1 VTHLLS
7 SLVVLSLIYS
17 SCALKEPDPAPQP
30 VLTKRQVTNPISP
43 PLPKENR
50 DGELENELRNPN
62 VLEKL
67 DAEYEK
73 PSTETSPPTRISKPL
88 VIKGSELPPEIPI
101 PNAETPKPPLTKPP
115 IPEE

>member
-1 VTHLLS
+1 MIRLPS

-17 SCALKEPDPAPQP
+17 SCALKLPDPAPEP
-30 VLTKRQVTNPISP
+30 VLTKKQVTHPLPP
-43 PLPKENR
+43 PLPKENG

-67 DAEYEK
+67 DAEHEE
-73 PSTETSPPTRISKPL
+73 PSTGSNPPARVSKPL
-88 VIKGSELPPEIPI
+88 VIKGSESPPEIPI